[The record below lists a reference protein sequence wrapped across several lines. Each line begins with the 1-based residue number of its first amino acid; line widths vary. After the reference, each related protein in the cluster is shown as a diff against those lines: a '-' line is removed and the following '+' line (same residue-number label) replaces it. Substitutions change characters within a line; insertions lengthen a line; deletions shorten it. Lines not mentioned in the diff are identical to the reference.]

1 MDNGTMDFIGDIEA
15 FLARHDMGEATF
27 GRAALNKSAFIWGLK
42 GRATGKGR
50 KGDGAGTSPA
60 GRVINPRMDTME
72 RCYAFMR
79 AYDAEHPAAV
89 IKAQVKA
96 GHTDLKVISALTGIP
111 AEQVD
116 QLLAH
121 VTAELSNTD
130 AA

>member
-1 MDNGTMDFIGDIEA
+1 MDNVIMDFIGDIEA
-15 FLARHDMGEATF
+15 FLARHEMGEAAF
-27 GRAALNKSAFIWGLK
+27 GRAALNNSAFIWGLK
-42 GRATGKGR
+42 GRATGNGR
-50 KGDGAGTSPA
+50 CQDGTGTSPK
-60 GRVINPRMDTME
+60 GRLIRPRMDTME
-72 RCYAFMR
+72 RCYAFMK

-96 GHTDLKVISALTGIP
+96 GHTDPKVISALTGIP
-111 AEQVD
+111 AEHVD